1 MTFLKKFKNFSVFS
15 FGTPFGT
22 MPNAMPTLNHL
33 FLVSVINSH
42 LFSPNH
48 VEKSRHRQAIRHTS
62 SKKPHIPAFFAD
74 KIRIG

>member
-1 MTFLKKFKNFSVFS
+1 
-15 FGTPFGT
+15 
-22 MPNAMPTLNHL
+22 MPSTVPTLNHL

-48 VEKSRHRQAIRHTS
+48 VEKSRHRQAIRPTP
-62 SKKPHIPAFFAD
+62 SKKPHIPALFAD